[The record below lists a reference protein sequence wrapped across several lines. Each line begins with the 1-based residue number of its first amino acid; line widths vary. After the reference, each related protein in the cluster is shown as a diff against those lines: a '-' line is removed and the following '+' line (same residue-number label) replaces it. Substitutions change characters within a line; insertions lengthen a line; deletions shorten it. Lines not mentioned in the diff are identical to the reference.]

1 MTRAHGAV
9 ARRALNVANAMV
21 TRCRAPGDGDR
32 SLGALL
38 RDCLAQAADLH
49 TRNQDYAEAQ
59 RLRQLAATITG

>member
-1 MTRAHGAV
+1 
-9 ARRALNVANAMV
+9 MV

-38 RDCLAQAADLH
+38 RDCLAQAADLL